1 MKALHTLS
9 RSTLGLIAC
18 LAVGGLC
25 GVFAEP
31 AGAFAYFVGELYLCV
46 VNMAAIPLLVV
57 ATFFGLRQVIALP
70 RPRTRVGTI
79 MLLALAFVVLSATGG
94 TLAGVLAMSGQ
105 HLSAE
110 AHAHLGELVLKN
122 AGAEDV
128 RVALFA
134 QGTGGTGTGT
144 GAGTGTGTSTSTSL
158 IDVSDLF
165 PDNFYRVLAQGHPLG
180 ILTGTILFGLA
191 FAALSRDQTR
201 MLSNVFEGVYRALE
215 TIIAQA
221 NLLIPVLVF
230 GVAAHLTSQTQ
241 GATLAAMSSFLVCF
255 ALAALVFAGLA
266 LATIAARAG
275 QSLPQ
280 VLSGLKA
287 PLLVGLTSG
296 SATAPIPHT
305 IEAMSERL
313 GFSRGVVEL
322 VVPFGSVFVRAGSAL
337 YYALAAVF
345 VANLYERPLGAG
357 EIALVC
363 AAAVLAAFVSAGQ
376 SGVAAVGYTG
386 VVLSMLH
393 LPAEAAG
400 VLFVSVDLICEGP
413 RNALS
418 LLAVCTVIALV
429 SAGLPS
435 ERKTAAGLQGGAA
448 GLSPVLRFTF
458 TRAQLVLAAG
468 CVTMAAL
475 LIVLMGIGVGAR

>member
-94 TLAGVLAMSGQ
+94 TLAGVLAMPGQ

-128 RVALFA
+128 RVALFG
-134 QGTGGTGTGT
+134 QGAGSAGTGTGT
-144 GAGTGTGTSTSTSL
+144 GTSV

-241 GATLAAMSSFLVCF
+241 GATLTAMSSFLVCF

>member
-79 MLLALAFVVLSATGG
+79 MLLALAFVVLCATGG
-94 TLAGVLAMSGQ
+94 TLAGVLAMPGQ

-110 AHAHLGELVLKN
+110 AHAHLGELVLKS

-134 QGTGGTGTGT
+134 QGAG
-144 GAGTGTGTSTSTSL
+144 GAGTAANPGADAGTSV

-230 GVAAHLTSQTQ
+230 GVAAHLTSQTE
-241 GATLAAMSSFLVCF
+241 GATLSAMSSFLVCF
-255 ALAALVFAGLA
+255 ALSALVFAGLA
-266 LATIAARAG
+266 LTTIAARAG

-363 AAAVLAAFVSAGQ
+363 AAAVVAAFVSAGQ

-435 ERKTAAGLQGGAA
+435 ERKTAAELQGGTA

-468 CVTMAAL
+468 CVTLAAL

>member
-1 MKALHTLS
+1 MKALHMLS
-9 RSTLGLIAC
+9 QSTLGLIVC
-18 LAVGGLC
+18 LAAGGLC

-31 AGAFAYFVGELYLCV
+31 AGAAAYFVGQLYLSV

-79 MLLALAFVVLSATGG
+79 MLLALALVVLSGIGG
-94 TLAGVLAMSGQ
+94 TLIGVLAMPGQ

-110 AHAHLGELVLKN
+110 AHAHLGELVRN
-122 AGAEDV
+122 SASADEV
-128 RVALFA
+128 RVALFDR
-134 QGTGGTGTGT
+134 
-144 GAGTGTGTSTSTSL
+144 GAGSASAGSGL
-158 IDVSDLF
+158 IGVDDIF
-165 PDNFYRVLAQGHPLG
+165 PDNFYRVLAQGHSLG

-191 FAALSRDQTR
+191 FAALSREQTR
-201 MLSNVFEGVYRALE
+201 MLSSVFEGVYRALE

-230 GVAAHLTSQTQ
+230 GVAAHLTSHTQ
-241 GATLAAMSSFLVCF
+241 AVTLEAMSSFLLCF
-255 ALAALVFAGLA
+255 ALSAVVLAILA
-266 LATIAARAG
+266 LATIAARAR
-275 QSLPQ
+275 QPLLQ

-287 PLLVGLTSG
+287 PLLIGLTSG

-313 GFSRGVVEL
+313 GFSRGVAEL

-337 YYALAAVF
+337 YYALATVF

-363 AAAVLAAFVSAGQ
+363 AAAVVAAFVSAGQ

-393 LPAEAAG
+393 LPTEAAA

-413 RNALS
+413 RNVLS
-418 LLAVCTVIALV
+418 LLSVCTVIALV

-435 ERKTAAGLQGGAA
+435 ERQVAVQVQGGAA

-458 TRAQLVLAAG
+458 TRGQLALAAG
-468 CVTMAAL
+468 CAVMVAS
-475 LIVLMGIGVGAR
+475 LILLMGIGVGAR

>member
-94 TLAGVLAMSGQ
+94 TLAGVLAMPGQ

-128 RVALFA
+128 RVALFG
-134 QGTGGTGTGT
+134 QGAGSAGSGTGT
-144 GAGTGTGTSTSTSL
+144 GASL

-241 GATLAAMSSFLVCF
+241 GATLTAMSSFLVCF

>member
-1 MKALHTLS
+1 MKALYTLS

-94 TLAGVLAMSGQ
+94 TLAGVLAMPGQ

-134 QGTGGTGTGT
+134 QGTGAAGT
-144 GAGTGTGTSTSTSL
+144 GANPGASV

-201 MLSNVFEGVYRALE
+201 TLSNVFEGVYRALE

-241 GATLAAMSSFLVCF
+241 GATLSAMSSFLVCF
-255 ALAALVFAGLA
+255 ALSALVFAGLA

-363 AAAVLAAFVSAGQ
+363 AAAVVAAFVSAGQ

-393 LPAEAAG
+393 LPVEAAG

-448 GLSPVLRFTF
+448 GLSPVLRLTF

>member
-94 TLAGVLAMSGQ
+94 TLAGVLAMPGQ

-128 RVALFA
+128 RVALFG
-134 QGTGGTGTGT
+134 Q
-144 GAGTGTGTSTSTSL
+144 GAGTGASL

-241 GATLAAMSSFLVCF
+241 GATLTAMSSFLVCF

>member
-94 TLAGVLAMSGQ
+94 TLAGVLAMPGQ

-128 RVALFA
+128 RVALFG
-134 QGTGGTGTGT
+134 QGAGSAGTAGTGTGT
-144 GAGTGTGTSTSTSL
+144 GTSV

-241 GATLAAMSSFLVCF
+241 GATLTAMSSFLVCF

-435 ERKTAAGLQGGAA
+435 ERKTAAGLQAGAA

>member
-1 MKALHTLS
+1 MKALQTLS
-9 RSTLGLIAC
+9 QSTLGLFVC

-31 AGAFAYFVGELYLCV
+31 AGAVAYFIGQLYLSV

-79 MLLALAFVVLSATGG
+79 VLLALGLVVLSAIAG
-94 TLAGVLAMSGQ
+94 TMVGVLAMPGQ
-105 HLSAE
+105 HLSAA
-110 AHAHLGELVLKN
+110 AHARLGELVLKS
-122 AGAEDV
+122 ASDAEEV
-128 RVALFA
+128 RVALFDHSTHA
-134 QGTGGTGTGT
+134 ADT
-144 GAGTGTGTSTSTSL
+144 GASL
-158 IDVSDLF
+158 VGVNDIF
-165 PDNFYRVLAQGHPLG
+165 PDNFYRVLAQGHSLG

-191 FAALSRDQTR
+191 FAALSREQTR
-201 MLSNVFEGVYRALE
+201 MLSNVFEGVYRSLE

-241 GATLAAMSSFLVCF
+241 SATLDAMSSFLLCF
-255 ALAALVFAGLA
+255 TLCALVLGLIALAM
-266 LATIAARAG
+266 IAARAG
-275 QSLPQ
+275 QPLMQ
-280 VLSGLKA
+280 VLGGLKA

-305 IEAMSERL
+305 IEALSERL
-313 GFSRGVVEL
+313 GFSRGVAEL
-322 VVPFGSVFVRAGSAL
+322 VVPFGSVFVRAGAAL
-337 YYALAAVF
+337 YFTLAAVF

-357 EIALVC
+357 DIVLVC
-363 AAAVLAAFVSAGQ
+363 AVSVVAAFISAGR
-376 SGVAAVGYTG
+376 SGVATVGYTG

-393 LPAEAAG
+393 LPVEAAG
-400 VLFVSVDLICEGP
+400 VLFVTVDLICEGP
-413 RNALS
+413 RNVLS
-418 LLAVCTVIALV
+418 LLCVCMVIALV

-435 ERKTAAGLQGGAA
+435 ERLSAIEVRGGAGGAA
-448 GLSPVLRFTF
+448 SAVLRFTF
-458 TRAQLVLAAG
+458 TRGQLALAVG
-468 CVTMAAL
+468 CTVMAAS

>member
-1 MKALHTLS
+1 MKALHMLS
-9 RSTLGLIAC
+9 QSTLGLILC

-25 GVFAEP
+25 GLFAEP
-31 AGAFAYFVGELYLCV
+31 AAAAAYFVGQLYLSV

-79 MLLALAFVVLSATGG
+79 MLLALALVVLSGIGG
-94 TLAGVLAMSGQ
+94 TLIGVLAMPGQ

-110 AHAHLGELVLKN
+110 AHAHLGELVLKS
-122 AGAEDV
+122 ASADEV
-128 RVALFA
+128 RVALFDHGA
-134 QGTGGTGTGT
+134 KRAST
-144 GAGTGTGTSTSTSL
+144 GAGL
-158 IDVSDLF
+158 IGVDDIF
-165 PDNFYRVLAQGHPLG
+165 PDNFYRVLAQGRSLG

-191 FAALSRDQTR
+191 FAALSREQTR

-215 TIIAQA
+215 TIIAHA

-230 GVAAHLTSQTQ
+230 GVAAHLASHTQ
-241 GATLAAMSSFLVCF
+241 SVTLEAMSSFLLCF
-255 ALAALVFAGLA
+255 AFAAFVLAILA
-266 LATIAARAG
+266 IATIAARAG
-275 QSLPQ
+275 QPFFQ
-280 VLSGLKA
+280 VVSGLKA
-287 PLLVGLTSG
+287 PLLIGLTSG

-337 YYALAAVF
+337 YYTLATVF

-363 AAAVLAAFVSAGQ
+363 AASVVAAIVSAGQ

-386 VVLSMLH
+386 FVLSMLH

-413 RNALS
+413 RNVLS
-418 LLAVCTVIALV
+418 LLSVCTVIALV

-435 ERKTAAGLQGGAA
+435 ERQAAVELQGGAA

-458 TRAQLVLAAG
+458 TRGQLALAAG
-468 CVTMAAL
+468 CAVMVAS
-475 LIVLMGIGVGAR
+475 LILLMGIGVGAR

>member
-25 GVFAEP
+25 GIFAEP

-94 TLAGVLAMSGQ
+94 TLAGVLAMPGQ

-128 RVALFA
+128 RVALFG
-134 QGTGGTGTGT
+134 QGAGSAGSGT
-144 GAGTGTGTSTSTSL
+144 GAGTSL

-241 GATLAAMSSFLVCF
+241 GATLTAMSSFLVCF

>member
-1 MKALHTLS
+1 MKALNMLS
-9 RSTLGLIAC
+9 QSTLGLIVC

-31 AGAFAYFVGELYLCV
+31 AGAAAYFVGQLYLSV

-79 MLLALAFVVLSATGG
+79 MLLALALVVLSGIGG
-94 TLAGVLAMSGQ
+94 TLIGVLAMPGQ

-110 AHAHLGELVLKN
+110 AHAHLGELVRKS
-122 AGAEDV
+122 ASADEV
-128 RVALFA
+128 RVALFDHGA
-134 QGTGGTGTGT
+134 GSAGA
-144 GAGTGTGTSTSTSL
+144 GAGTGL
-158 IDVSDLF
+158 IGVDDIF
-165 PDNFYRVLAQGHPLG
+165 PDNFYRVLAQGHSLG

-191 FAALSRDQTR
+191 FAALSREQTR
-201 MLSNVFEGVYRALE
+201 MLSSVFEGVYRALE

-230 GVAAHLTSQTQ
+230 GVAAHLTSVTQ
-241 GATLAAMSSFLVCF
+241 GLTLEAMSSFLLCF
-255 ALAALVFAGLA
+255 VLSAFVLAILA

-275 QSLPQ
+275 QPLLQ
-280 VLSGLKA
+280 VLRSLKA
-287 PLLVGLTSG
+287 PLLIGLTSG

-337 YYALAAVF
+337 YYALATVF

-363 AAAVLAAFVSAGQ
+363 VAAVAAAFISAGQ

-413 RNALS
+413 RNVLS
-418 LLAVCTVIALV
+418 LLSVCTVIALV

-435 ERKTAAGLQGGAA
+435 ERRVVVEMQGGAA

-458 TRAQLVLAAG
+458 TRGQLALAAG
-468 CVTMAAL
+468 CAVMVAS
-475 LIVLMGIGVGAR
+475 LILLMGIGVGAR

>member
-1 MKALHTLS
+1 MKALHMLS
-9 RSTLGLIAC
+9 QSTLGLIIC

-31 AGAFAYFVGELYLCV
+31 AGAAAYFAGQLYLSV
-46 VNMAAIPLLVV
+46 VNMAAVPLLVV

-79 MLLALAFVVLSATGG
+79 MLLALALVVLSGIGG
-94 TLAGVLAMSGQ
+94 TLIGVLAMPGQ

-110 AHAHLGELVLKN
+110 AHAHLGELVLKS
-122 AGAEDV
+122 ASADEV
-128 RVALFA
+128 RVALFDHGA
-134 QGTGGTGTGT
+134 KSASTGSG
-144 GAGTGTGTSTSTSL
+144 L
-158 IDVSDLF
+158 IGVDDIF
-165 PDNFYRVLAQGHPLG
+165 PDNFYRVLASGHSLG

-191 FAALSRDQTR
+191 FAALSREQTR

-230 GVAAHLTSQTQ
+230 GVAAHLTSHMQ
-241 GATLAAMSSFLVCF
+241 GVTLEAMSSFLLCF
-255 ALAALVFAGLA
+255 AFTAFVLAILA

-275 QSLPQ
+275 QPFLQ
-280 VLSGLKA
+280 VVSGLKA
-287 PLLVGLTSG
+287 PLLIGLTSG
-296 SATAPIPHT
+296 SATATIPHT

-337 YYALAAVF
+337 YYTLATVF

-363 AAAVLAAFVSAGQ
+363 AASVVAAIASAGQ

-386 VVLSMLH
+386 FVLSMLH

-413 RNALS
+413 RNVLS

-435 ERKTAAGLQGGAA
+435 ERQAAVELQGGAA

-458 TRAQLVLAAG
+458 TRGQLALAAG
-468 CVTMAAL
+468 CAVMVAS
-475 LIVLMGIGVGAR
+475 LILLMGIGVGAR

>member
-94 TLAGVLAMSGQ
+94 TLAGVLAMPGQ

-128 RVALFA
+128 RVALFG
-134 QGTGGTGTGT
+134 QGAGSAGTAGTGT
-144 GAGTGTGTSTSTSL
+144 GAGTGASL

-241 GATLAAMSSFLVCF
+241 GATLTAMSSFLVCF

>member
-94 TLAGVLAMSGQ
+94 TLAGVLAMPGQ

-128 RVALFA
+128 RVALFGQGA
-134 QGTGGTGTGT
+134 GSAGSGTG
-144 GAGTGTGTSTSTSL
+144 TSL

>member
-94 TLAGVLAMSGQ
+94 TLAGVLAMPGQ

-128 RVALFA
+128 RVALFG
-134 QGTGGTGTGT
+134 QGAGSAGSGTGT
-144 GAGTGTGTSTSTSL
+144 GAGTGTSL

-241 GATLAAMSSFLVCF
+241 GATLTAMSSFLVCF
-255 ALAALVFAGLA
+255 ALAAIVFAGLA

-386 VVLSMLH
+386 VVLSILH

>member
-1 MKALHTLS
+1 MKALHMLS
-9 RSTLGLIAC
+9 QSTLGLILC

-31 AGAFAYFVGELYLCV
+31 AGALAYFVGQLYLSV

-79 MLLALAFVVLSATGG
+79 MLLALALVVLSGMGG
-94 TLAGVLAMSGQ
+94 TLIGVLAMPGQ

-110 AHAHLGELVLKN
+110 AHAHLGELVLKS
-122 AGAEDV
+122 ASADEV
-128 RVALFA
+128 RVALFDRGA
-134 QGTGGTGTGT
+134 G
-144 GAGTGTGTSTSTSL
+144 GAGTGTSIIG
-158 IDVSDLF
+158 VNDLF
-165 PDNFYRVLAQGHPLG
+165 PDNFYRVLAQGHSLG

-191 FAALSRDQTR
+191 FAALSREKTR
-201 MLSNVFEGVYRALE
+201 MLNSVFEGVYRTLE
-215 TIIAQA
+215 TIIAKA

-230 GVAAHLTSQTQ
+230 GVAAHLTSHTQ
-241 GATLAAMSSFLVCF
+241 GVTLDAMSSFLLCF
-255 ALAALVFAGLA
+255 ALSALVFAILA

-275 QSLPQ
+275 QPLLQ
-280 VLSGLKA
+280 VLGGLKA
-287 PLLVGLTSG
+287 PLLIGLTSG

-322 VVPFGSVFVRAGSAL
+322 VVPFGSVFMRAGSAL
-337 YYALAAVF
+337 YYTLATLF

-363 AAAVLAAFVSAGQ
+363 AASIVAAFVSAGQ

-386 VVLSMLH
+386 VALSMLH

-413 RNALS
+413 RNVLS
-418 LLAVCTVIALV
+418 LLSVCTVIALV

-435 ERKTAAGLQGGAA
+435 ERKAAIEVQGGAA

-458 TRAQLVLAAG
+458 TRGQLVLAAG
-468 CVTMAAL
+468 CAVVAAS
-475 LIVLMGIGVGAR
+475 LILLMGIGVGAR

>member
-94 TLAGVLAMSGQ
+94 TLAGVLAMPGQ

-128 RVALFA
+128 RVALFG
-134 QGTGGTGTGT
+134 QGAGSAGSGT
-144 GAGTGTGTSTSTSL
+144 GAGTSL

-241 GATLAAMSSFLVCF
+241 GATLTAMSSFLVCF

>member
-25 GVFAEP
+25 GIFAEP

-94 TLAGVLAMSGQ
+94 TLAGVLAMPGQ

-128 RVALFA
+128 RVALFGQGA
-134 QGTGGTGTGT
+134 GSAGSGTG
-144 GAGTGTGTSTSTSL
+144 TSL

-241 GATLAAMSSFLVCF
+241 GATLTAMSSFLVCF

>member
-1 MKALHTLS
+1 MKALHLLS
-9 RSTLGLIAC
+9 QSTLGLIVC

-31 AGAFAYFVGELYLCV
+31 AGALAYFVGQLYLSV

-79 MLLALAFVVLSATGG
+79 MLLALALVVVSGVAG
-94 TLAGVLAMSGQ
+94 TLIGVLVMPGQ

-110 AHAHLGELVLKN
+110 AHAHLGELVLKS
-122 AGAEDV
+122 AGADEV
-128 RVALFA
+128 RVALFDHGA
-134 QGTGGTGTGT
+134 GD
-144 GAGTGTGTSTSTSL
+144 AGTGTSL
-158 IDVSDLF
+158 IGVNEIF
-165 PDNFYRVLAQGHPLG
+165 PDNFYRVLAQGHSLG

-191 FAALSRDQTR
+191 FAALSREQTR

-230 GVAAHLTSQTQ
+230 GVAAHLTSHTQ
-241 GATLAAMSSFLVCF
+241 GATLAAMSSFLLCF
-255 ALAALVFAGLA
+255 AFSAFVLAVLA
-266 LATIAARAG
+266 LTTVAARAG
-275 QSLPQ
+275 QPLLQ

-287 PLLVGLTSG
+287 PLLIGLTSG

-337 YYALAAVF
+337 YYALATVF

-363 AAAVLAAFVSAGQ
+363 VASVVAAFVSAGQ

-413 RNALS
+413 RNVLS
-418 LLAVCTVIALV
+418 LISVCTVIALV

-435 ERKTAAGLQGGAA
+435 ERKAAVEVQGGTGGVA

-458 TRAQLVLAAG
+458 TRGQLMLAVG
-468 CVTMAAL
+468 CAVMVGS
-475 LIVLMGIGVGAR
+475 LILLMGIGVGAR

>member
-25 GVFAEP
+25 GIFAEP

-94 TLAGVLAMSGQ
+94 TLAGVLAMPGQ

-128 RVALFA
+128 RVALFG
-134 QGTGGTGTGT
+134 QGAGSAGSGTGT
-144 GAGTGTGTSTSTSL
+144 GASL

-241 GATLAAMSSFLVCF
+241 GATLTAMSSFLVCF
-255 ALAALVFAGLA
+255 ALAAIVFAGLA